1 MTTRSLASLA
11 ATGLVALALNGCLI
25 VAGDSRAPAEE
36 PSGWRQPASQPAR
49 PEAPAASP
57 GTEPAACSGSTRSA
71 QEIFAA
77 SRGSIAVV
85 HTPDSQG
92 SAFVVS
98 HGGGRTLLLTNSHVV
113 GPYSQV
119 QLRWSD
125 GSSDQAAVVA
135 DAGGS
140 DPSTDLALLEVS
152 GSRGTPLALASGLPE
167 VGQNVFAIGAP
178 KGLEFSLSRGVVSQ
192 LRADGDLV
200 QTDAAINGGNSG
212 GPLLDEL
219 GCVVGMATFILRDSQ
234 GLNFALSSQL
244 INPFLAASSSART
257 PAPASPPSGYGIGSG
272 PEAASS
278 RCVFQSYKTPQAEE
292 IGCSVST
299 RRNSNGHTVYD
310 VAWAD
315 GYRSSYVFWRDGDVE
330 ILSKGG
336 AGQPDTHLGTF
347 EPFRDGVAITSNEG
361 SVTVLPNLEPSLN

>member
-11 ATGLVALALNGCLI
+11 ATGLVALALNGCVI
-25 VAGDSRAPAEE
+25 VAGGGRAPAE
-36 PSGWRQPASQPAR
+36 SSDWRQPASQPAR
-49 PEAPAASP
+49 PRAPAASP
-57 GTEPAACSGSTRSA
+57 RTEPAACSGSARSA

-77 SRGSIAVV
+77 SREAVAVV
-85 HTPDSQG
+85 HTPDTQG
-92 SAFVVS
+92 SAFVVK
-98 HGGGRTLLLTNSHVV
+98 HERGRTLLLTNSHVV
-113 GPYSQV
+113 GPYGQV
-119 QLRWSD
+119 QLNWSD
-125 GSSDQAAVVA
+125 GRSEVAAVVA
-135 DAGGS
+135 DAGNS
-140 DPSTDLALLEVS
+140 DPGVDLALLEVS
-152 GSRGTPLALASGLPE
+152 GIHGTPLALASAAPE

-212 GPLLDEL
+212 GPLLDER
-219 GCVVGMATFILRDSQ
+219 GCVMGVATFKRVDAE

-244 INPFLAASSSART
+244 IAPFLVASGSARA
-257 PAPASPPSGYGIGSG
+257 PAPASPPSGTGIGSG

-278 RCVFQSYKTPQAEE
+278 RCVFQSYKKPRAEE
-292 IGCSVST
+292 IGCSINA
-299 RRNSNGHTVYD
+299 RLNNNGHTVYD

-336 AGQPDTHLGTF
+336 AGQPDTHQGAF
-347 EPFRDGVAITSNEG
+347 ESFRDGVAISSNEG
-361 SVTVLPNLEPSLN
+361 SVTFLPGLEPSLN